1 MRSDAV
7 VARKSSQQEEN
18 YSLSEDAS
26 SCDDSRKPSVIWMR
40 AFLAHF
46 VGLRRMMAEYKS
58 AEGGGG
64 ECMSDADM
72 PYIKELLPLKQVA
85 LQRLLEKEVMV
96 YSKKGCIDDDDLRK
110 LYTVTALLELP
121 CNADTLASLQRVM
134 RMCAAARA
142 EKDCPSKQRLA
153 LLNLIIVICG
163 GLFRQDREL
172 AVVWDEEMYAS

>member
-1 MRSDAV
+1 MRSDVV
-7 VARKSSQQEEN
+7 VAPKSSQQEQN
-18 YSLSEDAS
+18 SSLSEDVS
-26 SCDDSRKPSVIWMR
+26 PCHDSRKPSVVWMR

-46 VGLRRMMAEYKS
+46 VGLRRMMVQYKS
-58 AEGGGG
+58 GEGEGH
-64 ECMSDADM
+64 CMSDADM

-96 YSKKGCIDDDDLRK
+96 YSNRGRIEDDELRK
-110 LYTVTALLELP
+110 LYTITALLELP
-121 CNADTLASLQRVM
+121 CNADTLAALQLVM

-163 GLFRQDREL
+163 GLFRQDRDL